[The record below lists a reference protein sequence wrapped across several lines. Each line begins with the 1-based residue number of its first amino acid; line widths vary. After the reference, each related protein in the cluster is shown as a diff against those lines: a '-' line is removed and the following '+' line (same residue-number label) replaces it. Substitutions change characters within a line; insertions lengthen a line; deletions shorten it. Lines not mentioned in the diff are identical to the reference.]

1 MYDCINR
8 PDTRLHPTK
17 TQKTSS
23 QPLQCGSHPHRT
35 FSVVCGNGWV
45 SPVEEIPTALISLK
59 TVVAWTCSTGAL
71 MSEQQIFAKCAFSA
85 GTVHQV

>member
-1 MYDCINR
+1 MGPYPRIPSGPAVMYDCINR

-35 FSVVCGNGWV
+35 FTTGRGNDRD
-45 SPVEEIPTALISLK
+45 SPDSDLPVESRNGENPRLYCTPWSMA
-59 TVVAWTCSTGAL
+59 AA
-71 MSEQQIFAKCAFSA
+71 A
-85 GTVHQV
+85 

>member
-23 QPLQCGSHPHRT
+23 QPLQCGSHPHKT
-35 FSVVCGNGWV
+35 FTLHVDRSLHPNINGTDQKRFFSISGDEMKV
-45 SPVEEIPTALISLK
+45 NSPPFKYEKGTF
-59 TVVAWTCSTGAL
+59 TGYFIWAR
-71 MSEQQIFAKCAFSA
+71 AK
-85 GTVHQV
+85 